1 MTRRERLMATL
12 RGEPVDRPAVSFY
25 EIGGWNILSQC
36 DDPDP
41 FNVYNGP
48 SWQPLAELA
57 EDRTDLVRML
67 NVPFAPVDGPAKGEP
82 GSTSWE
88 TWGDERS
95 QFTRRTVYCH
105 DRELTSMMRRDA
117 DTMTTWTIEHL
128 LKDIDDLK
136 AYLATPE
143 PPVAMEVLPESFLQQ
158 EAELGDAGIAMIEM
172 GDPICNAAD
181 LFSMEDYT
189 IVAMTEGTLFHQL
202 LERFARDL
210 HTRAE
215 ILAEALP
222 GRLWRICGSEY
233 ASEPYLPPH
242 LYGEYVGGYTG
253 PMVQSVQKHGGY
265 ARIHS
270 HGRLRNIMPH
280 IMDMGPAGLDPCEPS
295 PQGDMDLSELRRE
308 YGADMVLFGNLEASD
323 LENLPTEQFEQK
335 ILAAL
340 EQGTE
345 GEGRGFVLM
354 PSSCPYGREIPANVL
369 GNYEAMVRLAESWGG

>member
-25 EIGGWNILSQC
+25 EIGGWKILDQC
-36 DDPDP
+36 DDPDG

-48 SWQPLAELA
+48 SWRPLAQLA
-57 EDRTDLVRML
+57 EERTDLIRML
-67 NVPFAPVDGPAKGEP
+67 NVPFASVDGPAKGEP
-82 GSTSWE
+82 GSTSYE
-88 TWGDERS
+88 SWGDEVSR
-95 QFTRRTVYCH
+95 FTRRTVYCH
-105 DRELTSMMRRDA
+105 DRELTSVSRRDA

-128 LKDIDDLK
+128 LKSIDDLK
-136 AYLATPE
+136 AYLAMPE
-143 PPVAMEVLPESFLQQ
+143 APVATEVLTESFLKQ
-158 EAELGDAGIAMIEM
+158 EAELGDAGIALIEM
-172 GDPICNAAD
+172 GDPICSAAD

-189 IVAMTEGTLFHQL
+189 ITAMTEGALFHQL

-210 HTRAE
+210 HTRTA
-215 ILAEALP
+215 IVAEALP

-233 ASEPYLPPH
+233 ASEPYLPPR

-253 PMVQSVQKHGGY
+253 PMVDVIQKFGGY

-270 HGRLRNIMPH
+270 HGRLRNIMPT
-280 IMDMGPAGLDPCEPS
+280 IMEMNPAGLDPCEPA
-295 PQGDMDLSELRRE
+295 PQGDMELSELRRE
-308 YGADMVLFGNLEASD
+308 YGKDMVLFGNLEASD
-323 LENLPTEQFEQK
+323 LEGLPTDQFEQK

-354 PSSCPYGREIPANVL
+354 PSSCPYGREIPTRVL
-369 GNYEAMVRLAESWGG
+369 NNYEAMVRLAEGWGG